1 MRSLSKAP
9 KQRRIEDTRFENDQM
24 VFNPSE
30 ILEEKQREWEKKNPE
45 RFAQQPDHEVF
56 MKPEFYEEALE
67 KTRERKA
74 LKKEKERQAN
84 KPEQPLQGPYGK
96 AGKFFSGG
104 TYAQYIMKSTIKN
117 TMRDQDPREALL
129 ARADD
134 AEQNPLFVGKAYQ

>member
-1 MRSLSKAP
+1 LWCNVTNQIYVGSSSGDLKVLYNPVKSRNGIMRSLSKAP

-74 LKKEKERQAN
+74 LKKEKER
-84 KPEQPLQGPYGK
+84 
-96 AGKFFSGG
+96 
-104 TYAQYIMKSTIKN
+104 
-117 TMRDQDPREALL
+117 
-129 ARADD
+129 
-134 AEQNPLFVGKAYQ
+134 